1 MTVSTTLA
9 NNPAPIGATSGSG
22 LSIGGLFTLTG
33 VEDTLTAHAGGT
45 KAAALA
51 LSATKNFHRVS
62 VCATEGDS
70 VLLPAATV
78 GQSHFVRNDG
88 AAPMKVYG
96 AGTDTING
104 IATATGVQQSH
115 ASGALYECLTAG
127 EWRTTGLIE
136 AGTWVPVF
144 TSTTGTDGSLAYTSS
159 GKYTKIGRLIHVEGQ
174 VNLSDLGSRTGRV
187 EISGIPATAVSG
199 FYVFSAAVQ
208 NAAFGGYASAE
219 IGNVSLTRVAF
230 PLSNTG
236 GAMTYLGIADCAAT
250 TSLFWSGSYVAAA

>member
-1 MTVSTTLA
+1 MTVTVTVA
-9 NNPAPIGATSGSG
+9 NSVPAGSLGAAFSSF
-22 LSIGGLFTLTG
+22 SASGLFTLTG

-96 AGTDTING
+96 AGTDTIND
-104 IATATGVQQSH
+104 IATATGVQQSEN
-115 ASGALYECLTAG
+115 SGALYECLTAG

-136 AGTWVPVF
+136 KGSWTPVVSSTVGAITTVGAVAGRYEKMGKLVSLFFNITI
-144 TSTTGTDGSLAYTSS
+144 TDNGTGAGAV
-159 GKYTKIGRLIHVEGQ
+159 KIEGMPF
-174 VNLSDLGSRTGRV
+174 NLSATFAASVGMVRENVT
-187 EISGIPATAVSG
+187 SGLMCQAKGDSATLFTVLTYVNTYPCVSG
-199 FYVFSAAVQ
+199 SQLVGTLIYESA
-208 NAAFGGYASAE
+208 
-219 IGNVSLTRVAF
+219 
-230 PLSNTG
+230 
-236 GAMTYLGIADCAAT
+236 
-250 TSLFWSGSYVAAA
+250 

>member
-9 NNPAPIGATSGSG
+9 NNPAPVGATSGSG

-88 AAPMKVYG
+88 VAPMKVYG

-104 IATATGVQQSH
+104 IAEATGVQQ
-115 ASGALYECLTAG
+115 AAGSGALYECLTVG
-127 EWRTTGLIE
+127 KWSTTGLIE
-136 AGTWVPVF
+136 AGTW
-144 TSTTGTDGSLAYTSS
+144 TGTLTGTGAAPTAPQTATGLYVKDGPLVHLDIDFSNKDMS
-159 GKYTKIGRLIHVEGQ
+159 GSAGNAIVTGTPYA
-174 VNLSDLGSRTGRV
+174 SDAACMANGTCFLQGLGTDPAGV
-187 EISGIPATAVSG
+187 EISGA
-199 FYVFSAAVQ
+199 YMYL
-208 NAAFGGYASAE
+208 YA
-219 IGNVSLTRVAF
+219 L
-230 PLSNTG
+230 
-236 GAMTYLGIADCAAT
+236 AT
-250 TSLFWSGSYVAAA
+250 TSAIPVGTTGCYVKLSVTYKV